1 MARATGTRGL
11 THQGPLELPYVRGLS
26 WAICPTGCDPTWE
39 SRNRWQY
46 CRSWPFQTRVQPQY
60 CHHLDTRW
68 YPGGL
73 DMLACP
79 LGTRSISSNAQYHSS
94 RLQRMIQK
102 AQQNVESPMKKRS
115 NHMWNGRMVFT
126 GMEWRRW
133 LRWCDALMYQYHG
146 GGTGACQDTQ
156 LLVNQ
161 IPGNRSNRA
170 KHAH

>member
-11 THQGPLELPYVRGLS
+11 TRQGPLELPYVRDLS
-26 WAICPTGCDPTWE
+26 WAICPTDGCDRFDSK

-79 LGTRSISSNAQYHSS
+79 LGTRSISSNAQYRSS
-94 RLQRMIQK
+94 RPQRTIQK
-102 AQQNVESPMKKRS
+102 AKQNVESSMKTRIQRHVEWKDGV
-115 NHMWNGRMVFT
+115 HGD
-126 GMEWRRW
+126 GMEEMVAMMRCIDVLLSWRQNR
-133 LRWCDALMYQYHG
+133 C
-146 GGTGACQDTQ
+146 
-156 LLVNQ
+156 
-161 IPGNRSNRA
+161 IPRCTNFSSTE
-170 KHAH
+170 